1 MRNGSGHQCNYKV
14 KMGGSGKKVNEN
26 TYNHFPPKNL
36 YLRSFWKFQVVVVQT
51 TAKKCKEKC
60 AARTKLLFC

>member
-26 TYNHFPPKNL
+26 TYNHFLPKNL
-36 YLRSFWKFQVVVVQT
+36 YLRSFWKFHVVVVQNNG
-51 TAKKCKEKC
+51 KEM
-60 AARTKLLFC
+60 